1 MRNVRGSTTTLD
13 EGLLRAARLQGDAP
27 ADALAADICARGD
40 HALVAGL
47 VRNHA
52 LWDAEG
58 RPAANLPDDVRQYFE
73 TSGALPDWADP
84 ARVRLAEEFF
94 LLYGLSSS
102 TLLACASLP
111 ECYVMKYGTEVL
123 AFTRFLEMDP
133 GRRVRE
139 TAQMV
144 MDVMSP
150 GGLVSPDARP
160 GRGVQT
166 TQKVRLMHAI
176 IRQMVLRDQ
185 EQHPWPSAS
194 DAEAFGYPI
203 NQEDLVY
210 TLMTFSHVAVRG
222 FQTLGVPMT
231 DAQKDAYIHCWNLI
245 GHLMGIRDDLLPA
258 THADAAELFTAI
270 RHRQAGASEAGQ
282 ALMAALLGLLDA
294 PLPRAL
300 RGMPAALTRDLVGY
314 ETAEM
319 LGVAAPPL
327 RERLW
332 FELMLMLWRG
342 GVALASRLYGNR
354 AYRFSS
360 ELLHRTIMLRI
371 GRLPEHGS
379 FEIPPEFADHWFPC
393 DPPAA
398 ARAGK

>member
-1 MRNVRGSTTTLD
+1 MKNVRGGTTTLD
-13 EGLLRAARLQGDAP
+13 EGLLRAARQQGDAP

-47 VRNHA
+47 VRGHA

-58 RPAANLPDDVRQYFE
+58 RPAAELPDDVRQYFE
-73 TSGALPDWADP
+73 ASGGLPDWADP

-94 LLYGLSSS
+94 LIYGLSSS

-150 GGLVSPDARP
+150 GGLISPSRRP
-160 GRGVQT
+160 RRGVQT

-185 EQHPWPSAS
+185 EQHPWPSVA

-231 DAQKDAYIHCWNLI
+231 DAQRDAYIHCWNLI
-245 GHLMGIRDDLLPA
+245 GYLMGIREELLPA

-270 RHRQAGASEAGQ
+270 RHRQAGASKAGQ
-282 ALMAALLGLLDA
+282 ALTTALLGLLEA
-294 PLPRAL
+294 PMPRAL
-300 RGMPAALTRDLVGY
+300 RGMPAALIRDLVGY
-314 ETAEM
+314 ETADM
-319 LGVAAPPL
+319 LGIKPPPL
-327 RERLW
+327 GERLW
-332 FELMLMLWRG
+332 FELLLMFWRG

-354 AYRFSS
+354 VYRFSS
-360 ELLHRTIMLRI
+360 EVLHRTIMLRI

-379 FEIPPEFADHWFPC
+379 FDVPPEFADQWFSENAPTGS
-393 DPPAA
+393 
-398 ARAGK
+398 AR